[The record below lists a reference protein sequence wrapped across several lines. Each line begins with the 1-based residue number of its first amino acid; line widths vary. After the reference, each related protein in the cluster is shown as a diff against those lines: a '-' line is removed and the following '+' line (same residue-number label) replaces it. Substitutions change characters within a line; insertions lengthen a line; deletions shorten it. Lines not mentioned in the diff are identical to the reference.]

1 MEKTSFNIAAL
12 VLLVVN
18 HSMFC
23 LAMTNL
29 TTDQSA
35 LIAFKTHII
44 SSHHP
49 HNLLADN
56 WSTSSSVC
64 DWIGVSCGI
73 GIGQQERVTAL
84 NLSEM
89 GLTGTLSPQLGN
101 LSFLT
106 LLDLSFN
113 SFHGS
118 IPAEL
123 GHLHQL
129 KEINLGNNNFSGGLP
144 SWFGALPQLQNLLL
158 PNNSFTG
165 NIPTSLCN
173 ISKLETLNIGDL
185 QDLRL
190 SHNEFN
196 GSIPREIGNLTMLNE
211 LYIGYNN
218 LEGEIPSEIG
228 QLVNLEKMS
237 LYSASLTGHI
247 PSVIFNISSLK
258 RIYLGNNSLSGNLPL
273 DRHCDLPFLEVLYLH
288 SNQLSGQFSPGLWE
302 CRSLRILALSTNNF
316 AGSISNKIGNL
327 TLLRELYLGENKLTG
342 ALPEEIGTLNLETLS
357 ISSASLTGS
366 IPFQIFNASRAKV
379 IDLADNQLSGY
390 LPSFLGLRLPNLEK
404 LYLDRNKLSGIIPG
418 SIGNAS
424 KLTMLE
430 MRDNSF
436 RGSIPDTVGNLRLL
450 DCLDLSENN
459 LTRESST
466 LELRFFTSLANCR
479 RLKHL
484 VISLNQFNGIIPASI
499 GNLSTS
505 LLELEA
511 FGCKLMGEIPSGIGN
526 LSSLGFIRLDS
537 NELTGFIPRTIGR
550 LQHLQRLHLDHNKLE
565 GFIPNDFCRLN
576 NLGELFLSDNKLY
589 GQIPPCLGE
598 LKSLRQIYLDSNNLT
613 SAIPSTLWGLKDLV
627 GLSLSSNSLSGYIP
641 LDVEHM
647 KVITE
652 LDLSWNQLSGNI
664 PSTIGGAQTLEI
676 LSLAQN
682 NLRGP
687 IPESLGNLINLEF
700 LDLSNN
706 NLSGGIPT
714 SLEALRYL
722 QYLNVSFNRL
732 QGKIPTGGL
741 FANSTAQSFMH
752 NYGLCGAP
760 RLQVPPCKTR
770 SLQYR
775 ILQVL
780 KYVLPVLASIILVVS
795 VLILVW
801 LRNRK
806 VKTQSQTP
814 EDSRPAEWRVVS
826 YQELYRA
833 TNGFGESSL
842 LGNGGF
848 GRVYEGTL
856 LNGMNVAIKVFNL
869 QIEGAFKSFDA
880 ECEVMCK
887 IRHRNLV
894 KIITSCSNVDF
905 KALVLENM
913 PKGSLQ
919 KWLYSG
925 TCFLDFLQRLNIM
938 IDIAL
943 AVEYLHHGLSTPI
956 IHCDLKPSNVLLDED
971 MVAHVSDF
979 GTGKLLGKGEYMA
992 LTKTLATVGY
1002 MAPEYGTEGM
1012 VSTSGDV
1019 YSYGVMLMEVFTRKK
1034 PTDEMFAEEMSL
1046 KSWVNQSL
1054 NGGSMLEAMDAS
1066 LIEQEDPHLSAK
1078 ELCVSSVMQLAMD
1091 CVKDLPRERINMKDV
1106 VATLHK
1112 IRLGFLSNVREGNT
1126 L

>member
-1 MEKTSFNIAAL
+1 M
-12 VLLVVN
+12 
-18 HSMFC
+18 
-23 LAMTNL
+23 
-29 TTDQSA
+29 
-35 LIAFKTHII
+35 
-44 SSHHP
+44 
-49 HNLLADN
+49 
-56 WSTSSSVC
+56 STSSSVC

-89 GLTGTLSPQLGN
+89 GLTSTLSPQLGN

-173 ISKLETLNIGDL
+173 ISKLETLNIGYNLL
-185 QDLRL
+185 Q
-190 SHNEFN
+190 
-196 GSIPREIGNLTMLNE
+196 GKIPREI
-211 LYIGYNN
+211 
-218 LEGEIPSEIG
+218 GEIPSEIG
-228 QLVNLEKMS
+228 HLVNLEQMNLAS
-237 LYSASLTGHI
+237 GSLTGHI

-258 RIYLGNNSLSGNLPL
+258 IIDLSNNSLSGNLPL
-273 DRHCDLPFLEVLYLH
+273 DRHFDLPFLEELYLH
-288 SNQLSGQFSPGLWE
+288 SNQLSGQFPPGLWE
-302 CRSLRILALSTNNF
+302 CRRLRILILLDNNF
-316 AGSISNKIGNL
+316 TGSISNKIGNL
-327 TLLRELYLGENKLTG
+327 TLLRDLSLRNNKLTG
-342 ALPEEIGTLNLETLS
+342 ALPEEIGTLNLERWS
-357 ISSASLTGS
+357 ISGASLTGS
-366 IPFQIFNASRAKV
+366 IPFQIFNASRTKL

-390 LPSFLGLRLPNLEK
+390 LPSSLGLRLPNLEE
-404 LYLDRNKLSGIIPG
+404 LYLGYNKLSGIIPG

-424 KLTMLE
+424 KLTILVMVA
-430 MRDNSF
+430 NSF

-450 DCLDLSENN
+450 ERLHLSGNN
-459 LTRESST
+459 LTKESST
-466 LELRFFTSLANCR
+466 LELRFFTSLANCG
-479 RLKHL
+479 RLKFL
-484 VISLNQFNGIIPASI
+484 AIALNQFNGIIPASI

-505 LLELEA
+505 LLYLEA
-511 FGCKLMGEIPSGIGN
+511 FDCKLKGEIPSGIGN
-526 LSSLGFIRLDS
+526 LSSLGGISLDS

-550 LQHLQRLHLDHNKLE
+550 LQHLERLYLEHNKLE
-565 GFIPNDFCRLN
+565 GFMPNDFCQLN
-576 NLGELFLSDNKLY
+576 NLGDLYLSDNKLY
-589 GQIPPCLGE
+589 GRIPSCLGE
-598 LKSLRQIYLDSNNLT
+598 LKSLRRIYLDSNNLT
-613 SAIPSTLWGLKDLV
+613 SAIPSTLWSLKDLV
-627 GLSLSSNSLSGYIP
+627 GLNLSSNSLGGYIP

-647 KVITE
+647 NVITQ
-652 LDLSWNQLSGNI
+652 LDLSWNQLSGKI

-676 LSLAQN
+676 LSLAHN
-682 NLRGP
+682 NLQGP

-700 LDLSNN
+700 VDLSNN

-741 FANSTAQSFMH
+741 FANSTAQLFMH
-752 NYGLCGAP
+752 NYGLCGAH

-770 SLQYR
+770 SLQHR
-775 ILQVL
+775 RAPVLPVL

-833 TNGFGESSL
+833 TNGFGESNL
-842 LGNGGF
+842 LGIGGF

-856 LNGMNVAIKVFNL
+856 SDGMNVAIKVFNL
-869 QIEGAFKSFDA
+869 QIEGALQSFDA
-880 ECEVMCK
+880 ECEVMCN

-925 TCFLDFLQRLNIM
+925 TCFLDFLQRLNMM

-943 AVEYLHHGLSTPI
+943 AVEFLHHGHSTPI

-979 GTGKLLGKGEYMA
+979 GIGKLLGKGEYMA

-1034 PTDEMFAEEMSL
+1034 PTDEMFAEEMNL